1 MENRQKKCGNTEEIM
16 NQIQNNTNNNTNR
29 DQNKIGISDNRK
41 ALRIVLPLI
50 LALISMLVLTR
61 ISTSRDFHAQTI
73 ASLDDKKSTV
83 MELTAASTAASAALT
98 LLPGDTATPIAEKLA
113 DMSTYF
119 LIVLCAIY
127 VEKYLVTMTGYASFL
142 ILVPLGCVLYAA
154 GSCLGRRTWERIAK
168 KLALFGIAI
177 ALVIPA
183 SVKVSDLI
191 EHTYQSSIQDTVDA
205 AKKAT
210 QEIQSESE
218 GQQDS
223 GSTDNSGV
231 LSGIISGIKN
241 GVSDISD
248 KVESVLNN
256 FIEALAVML
265 VTSCVIPVLVLVF
278 FFWLAKSMLGMEQKS

>member
-1 MENRQKKCGNTEEIM
+1 M
-16 NQIQNNTNNNTNR
+16 
-29 DQNKIGISDNRK
+29 
-41 ALRIVLPLI
+41 LPLI

-61 ISTSRDFHAQTI
+61 ISTSRDFHAKTI

-127 VEKYLVTMTGYASFL
+127 VEKYLVTMTGYAAFL
-142 ILVPLGCVLYAA
+142 ILIPLGCVLYAA
-154 GSCLGRRTWERIAK
+154 GTGLGRHTWERIAK

-191 EHTYQSSIQDTVDA
+191 EHTYQSSIQETVDA

-210 QEIQSESE
+210 EEIQSSSD

-223 GSTDNSGV
+223 DSSDNSGV

-248 KVESVLNN
+248 KLEAVLNN

-278 FFWLAKSMLGMEQKS
+278 FFWLAKNMLGMAPRE

>member
-1 MENRQKKCGNTEEIM
+1 MNEIDHIKEQDQKLQK
-16 NQIQNNTNNNTNR
+16 R
-29 DQNKIGISDNRK
+29 RK
-41 ALRIVLPLI
+41 MLYIVIPLV
-50 LALISMLVLTR
+50 LALFSIFVLTR
-61 ISTSRDFHAQTI
+61 ISTSRSFHAGTI

-113 DMSTYF
+113 DISTYF

-127 VEKYLVTMTGYASFL
+127 VEKYLVTMTGYAAFL
-142 ILVPLGCVLYAA
+142 ILIPIGCVLYAA
-154 GSCLGRRTWERIAK
+154 GKGLEKRTWERIAK

-177 ALVIPA
+177 VVVIPA

-191 EHTYQSSIQDTVDA
+191 EQTYQSSIQDTIDS

-210 QEIQSESE
+210 EQIQENNGEQSES
-218 GQQDS
+218 D
-223 GSTDNSGV
+223 TDDGNGV
-231 LSGIISGIKN
+231 ISGILSGIKN

-248 KVESVLNN
+248 KIETVLNN

-278 FFWLAKSMLGMEQKS
+278 FFWLAKNMLGVEHGQSN

>member
-1 MENRQKKCGNTEEIM
+1 M
-16 NQIQNNTNNNTNR
+16 NQIQNNANR
-29 DQNKIGISDNRK
+29 DQNKLGLKDNK
-41 ALRIVLPLI
+41 KILRIVLPLI
-50 LALISMLVLTR
+50 LALISMLILTR
-61 ISTSRDFHAQTI
+61 ISTSRDFHAKTI
-73 ASLDDKKSTV
+73 ESLDDKKSTV

-142 ILVPLGCVLYAA
+142 ILIPLGCVLYAA
-154 GSCLGRRTWERIAK
+154 GTCLGRSAWERIAK
-168 KLALFGIAI
+168 KLALFGIVI

-205 AKKAT
+205 AKQAT

-223 GSTDNSGV
+223 DSTENSGV

-278 FFWLAKSMLGMEQKS
+278 FFWLAKSMLGMERQTN

>member
-1 MENRQKKCGNTEEIM
+1 MSADNTRKEEAM
-16 NQIQNNTNNNTNR
+16 KQIQNNTNNTDH
-29 DQNKIGISDNRK
+29 DQNKIGIPDNRK
-41 ALRIVLPLI
+41 VLRIVLPLI

-61 ISTSRDFHAQTI
+61 ISTSRDFHAKTI

-127 VEKYLVTMTGYASFL
+127 VEKYLVTMTGYAAFL
-142 ILVPLGCVLYAA
+142 ILIPLGCVLYAA
-154 GSCLGRRTWERIAK
+154 GTGLGRHTWERIAK

-210 QEIQSESE
+210 QEIQSSSDE
-218 GQQDS
+218 QQDS
-223 GSTDNSGV
+223 DSSDNSGV

-248 KVESVLNN
+248 KLEAVLNN

-278 FFWLAKSMLGMEQKS
+278 FFWLAKNMLGMAPRE

>member
-1 MENRQKKCGNTEEIM
+1 MNEIDHIKEQDQKLQK
-16 NQIQNNTNNNTNR
+16 R
-29 DQNKIGISDNRK
+29 RK
-41 ALRIVLPLI
+41 MLYIVIPLV
-50 LALISMLVLTR
+50 LALFSIFVLTR
-61 ISTSRDFHAQTI
+61 ISTSRSFHAGTI

-113 DMSTYF
+113 DISTYF

-127 VEKYLVTMTGYASFL
+127 VEKYLVTMTGYAAFL
-142 ILVPLGCVLYAA
+142 ILIPIGCVLYAA
-154 GSCLGRRTWERIAK
+154 GKGLEKRTWERIAK

-177 ALVIPA
+177 VVVIPA

-191 EHTYQSSIQDTVDA
+191 EQTYQSSIQDTIDS

-210 QEIQSESE
+210 EQIQENNGEQSES
-218 GQQDS
+218 D
-223 GSTDNSGV
+223 TDDGNGV
-231 LSGIISGIKN
+231 ISGILSGIKN

-248 KVESVLNN
+248 KVETVLNN

-278 FFWLAKSMLGMEQKS
+278 FFWLAKNMLGVEQQNIGK